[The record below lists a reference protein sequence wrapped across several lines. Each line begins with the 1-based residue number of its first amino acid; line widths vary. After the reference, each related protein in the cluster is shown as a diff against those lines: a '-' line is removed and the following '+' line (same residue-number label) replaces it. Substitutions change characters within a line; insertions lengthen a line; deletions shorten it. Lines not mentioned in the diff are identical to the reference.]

1 MKTLFILFVSLWLY
15 TNVEREPVLNKDEA
29 QKAFALLQQ
38 IRANPNQ
45 YAQALRY
52 PANLKVSKIV
62 LKWNDTL
69 AKAAE
74 QKAMDMARRNY
85 FSHTDK
91 EGYGMNYHINQAG
104 YKLNPDWIKNKKA
117 NNFES
122 IAYNSDGGE
131 DAIRNLII
139 DADSP
144 EKGHR
149 QHLLGLGDWYS
160 SMTHIG
166 IGYAE
171 VKGTYGTETYMSVLI
186 AKHNW

>member
-1 MKTLFILFVSLWLY
+1 MKTLFILFLSLWVG
-15 TNVEREPVLNKDEA
+15 TNPEREPVLNKEEA

-52 PANLKVSKIV
+52 PMNLKVSKIV

-69 AKAAE
+69 ARAAE
-74 QKAMDMARRNY
+74 DKALDMARRNY

-91 EGYGMNYHINQAG
+91 EGYGMNYRIYEAG

-122 IAYNSDGGE
+122 IAYNSNGGE

-144 EKGHR
+144 DKGHR
-149 QHLLGLGDWYS
+149 QHLLGLGDWYG
-160 SMTHIG
+160 SMTDIG

-171 VKGTYGTETYMSVLI
+171 VKSGYGTESYMCVLI